1 MTPSESDSQCTHDDH
16 GSPVRAGPARVF
28 GAEPASGHR
37 AKEAQR
43 VPPGTEG
50 HFWRG
55 DACLSAKGNEKIA
68 RSVPICPGSMG
79 PRFHVACFATMR
91 KKSSASPTVPLR
103 VVEPSGGNADPDD
116 VEWIPRGALHLHSV
130 RASFGKNAL
139 RNRVRHVLS
148 RPQLT

>member
-1 MTPSESDSQCTHDDH
+1 MTPSESDSQCTHDEH

-79 PRFHVACFATMR
+79 PGFTSHVLQQGERRLC
-91 KKSSASPTVPLR
+91 VPLR

-116 VEWIPRGALHLHSV
+116 VEGA
-130 RASFGKNAL
+130 
-139 RNRVRHVLS
+139 
-148 RPQLT
+148 Q